1 MKLYQEI
8 LAHYLSQQDAQILFP
23 GLSIDATT
31 IIEAECLQ
39 IIKEIQTV
47 IADDSLDDPECF
59 MRMEEIV
66 SVLEGHGIDCGTR
79 HDFG

>member
-23 GLSIDATT
+23 DLHLDAYAV
-31 IIEAECLQ
+31 IESECLQ
-39 IIKEIQTV
+39 IIQEIQTIIV
-47 IADDSLDDPECF
+47 DDCLDDPECF
-59 MRMEEIV
+59 MRIEKIV
-66 SVLEGHGIDCGTR
+66 SILEDHGIDCGTR